1 MLILMNVRATL
12 KQTGEVLALS
22 ESLNLRPYLS
32 QSQGRRVV
40 ALTSEDAMLTARL
53 KELPGV
59 DEVRPLGSGIK
70 LTSRHFRSKDG
81 VVVVG
86 GEHGSRCVTIG
97 RGSMVVIAGPC
108 AVEDRETLL
117 AGAHA
122 IREAGGDMLR
132 GGAFKPRTS
141 PYMFQGL
148 GVKGLDLLAEARQ
161 ATGLPFVTEVLSVDD
176 LPAVAEYADMLQIGA
191 RNMQNFALLRAVGE
205 TGRPILLKRGMMATI
220 DELLMSAEYI
230 LATGN
235 ESVVLCER
243 GIRTFET
250 STRNTLDI
258 AAVPVLRQRTHLPI
272 IVDPSHAAGHRDLV
286 APLALA
292 GVAVGADGLLIEVHP
307 DPDRAVTDAEQT
319 IPTKEFAVILRRI
332 RSVHKSVQS
341 CEATGGVARDFG
353 IRRFF
358 VFASS
363 GTIVRSL
370 EGRRGS

>member
-1 MLILMNVRATL
+1 
-12 KQTGEVLALS
+12 
-22 ESLNLRPYLS
+22 
-32 QSQGRRVV
+32 
-40 ALTSEDAMLTARL
+40 MLTARL

-148 GVKGLDLLAEARQ
+148 GVKGLELLAEARQ

-307 DPDRAVTDAEQT
+307 DPDRAVTDA
-319 IPTKEFAVILRRI
+319 
-332 RSVHKSVQS
+332 
-341 CEATGGVARDFG
+341 
-353 IRRFF
+353 
-358 VFASS
+358 
-363 GTIVRSL
+363 
-370 EGRRGS
+370 

>member
-1 MLILMNVRATL
+1 MLILMNPKATL
-12 KQTGEVLALS
+12 KQTGQVLALS

-32 QSQGRRVV
+32 HSQGRRVV

-70 LTSRHFRSKDG
+70 LTSRHFRSDDG
-81 VVVVG
+81 VVVIG
-86 GEHGSRCVTIG
+86 GDRDSRRVSIG
-97 RGSMVVIAGPC
+97 HESMVVIAGPC

-117 AGAHA
+117 AGAYA
-122 IREAGGDMLR
+122 IREAGADMLR

-148 GVKGLDLLAEARQ
+148 GVKGLELLAEARQ

-191 RNMQNFALLRAVGE
+191 RSMQNFALLRAVGE

-235 ESVVLCER
+235 ESLVLCER

-250 STRNTLDI
+250 STRNTLDV
-258 AAVPVLRQRTHLPI
+258 AAVPVLRRRTHLPI

-292 GVAVGADGLLIEVHP
+292 AVAAGADGLLIEVHP
-307 DPDRAVTDAEQT
+307 DPDRAATDAQQT
-319 IPTKEFAVILRRI
+319 IPTKDFAELLRRI
-332 RSVHKSVQS
+332 RSVHRSV
-341 CEATGGVARDFG
+341 
-353 IRRFF
+353 RRRE
-358 VFASS
+358 S
-363 GTIVRSL
+363 TNREMNEDDL
-370 EGRRGS
+370 EQQK

>member
-1 MLILMNVRATL
+1 MLILMNFRATL

-70 LTSRHFRSKDG
+70 LTSRHFRSDDG
-81 VVVVG
+81 VVVIG
-86 GEHGSRCVTIG
+86 GERGLRRVSIG
-97 RGSMVVIAGPC
+97 HESMVVIAGPC
-108 AVEDRETLL
+108 SVEDRETLL

-148 GVKGLDLLAEARQ
+148 GVKGLELLAEARQ

-191 RNMQNFALLRAVGE
+191 RSMQNFALLRAVGE

-250 STRNTLDI
+250 STRNTLDV

-292 GVAVGADGLLIEVHP
+292 AVAAGADGLLIEVHP
-307 DPDRAVTDAEQT
+307 DPDRAATDAQQT
-319 IPTKEFAVILRRI
+319 IPTKDFAEILRKI
-332 RSVHKSVQS
+332 RSVHKSVRS
-341 CEATGGVARDFG
+341 CEATNREKYEDD
-353 IRRFF
+353 
-358 VFASS
+358 
-363 GTIVRSL
+363 L
-370 EGRRGS
+370 EQQ

>member
-1 MLILMNVRATL
+1 MLILMNASATL

-32 QSQGRRVV
+32 HSQGRRVV

-70 LTSRHFRSKDG
+70 LTSRHFRSDDG
-81 VVVVG
+81 VVVIG
-86 GEHGSRCVTIG
+86 GERGLRRVSIG
-97 RGSMVVIAGPC
+97 HESMVVIAGPC

-122 IREAGGDMLR
+122 IRESGADMLR

-148 GVKGLDLLAEARQ
+148 GVKGLELLAEARQ

-191 RNMQNFALLRAVGE
+191 RSMQNFALLRAVGE

-235 ESVVLCER
+235 ESLVLCER

-250 STRNTLDI
+250 STRNTLDV
-258 AAVPVLRQRTHLPI
+258 AAVPVLRRRTHLPI

-292 GVAVGADGLLIEVHP
+292 AVAAGADGLLIEVHP
-307 DPDRAVTDAEQT
+307 DPDRAATDAQQT
-319 IPTKEFAVILRRI
+319 IPTKDFAEILRKI
-332 RSVHKSVQS
+332 RSVHKSVRN
-341 CEATGGVARDFG
+341 CEAANREKSEDD
-353 IRRFF
+353 
-358 VFASS
+358 
-363 GTIVRSL
+363 L
-370 EGRRGS
+370 EQQK

>member
-1 MLILMNVRATL
+1 MLILMNPTATL

-86 GEHGSRCVTIG
+86 GEHSSRRVTIG
-97 RGSMVVIAGPC
+97 QGSMVVIAGPC

-117 AGAHA
+117 VGAHA
-122 IREAGGDMLR
+122 ILDAGADMLR

-148 GVKGLDLLAEARQ
+148 GVKGLELLAEARQ

-205 TGRPILLKRGMMATI
+205 TGRPVLLKRGMMATI

-258 AAVPVLRQRTHLPI
+258 AAVPVLRRRTHLPI

-286 APLALA
+286 APLAFA
-292 GVAVGADGLLIEVHP
+292 ATAAGADGLIIEVHP
-307 DPDRAVTDAEQT
+307 DPDRAATDAQQT
-319 IPTKEFAVILRRI
+319 IPTKEFAEVLRRI
-332 RSVHKSVQS
+332 RSIHQTIRR
-341 CEATGGVARDFG
+341 CEATWRDE
-353 IRRFF
+353 
-358 VFASS
+358 
-363 GTIVRSL
+363 VRG
-370 EGRRGS
+370 EVEQKK